1 MQSLLEVFDELCR
14 RSPEHAL
21 VLGRA
26 GPCSVARIDAHA
38 RALAREL
45 GGLGLPPGALV
56 ALAAQNGQAR
66 LAGAIALRR
75 SACCA
80 LLLDSAAPPAERER
94 IALRLGAHAELVL
107 ANGPRALELQSELR
121 ALRPRAP
128 AALPRAA
135 VLKLTSGSSGEPAGI
150 AVSEAALIA
159 DHRAIARALDLR
171 AQDVYTAAV
180 PLTHSYGWSV
190 VFMSSLAFGAPQLPC
205 AGDEVLELAAEFG
218 ASVHASVPSWYRA
231 IAARAES
238 GERARVAERA
248 ESGERARVAER
259 AESAEAASRRA
270 ACALPPSL
278 RLLISAG
285 APLEPQL
292 ARAFRERCGQPI
304 RVLYG
309 SSESGS
315 IACDRDG
322 TAAERGTVGALL
334 EGVEL
339 ELVKEGRA
347 DEGGANPSAGVLP
360 TGRVQVRSP
369 ALALGY
375 HRADAQRRRRLR
387 GGAFLS
393 DDLGRLE
400 DGELRLLGRVGDA
413 IVVKGHKVHPRELE
427 SVLQLL
433 PGVDEV
439 AVFGEPGADGGERV
453 CAVIACAPGAL
464 SALDVLRWCRPRL
477 SAHKLPRRVEIVAQ
491 LPRTPRGKLDRAALR
506 AHP

>member
-14 RSPEHAL
+14 GRPQHAL

-26 GPCSVARIDAHA
+26 GPCTVARIDAHA

-45 GGLGLPPGALV
+45 RELELAPGAVV
-56 ALAAQNGQAR
+56 ALAAHNGQPL
-66 LAGAIALRR
+66 LAGVIALRR
-75 SACCA
+75 SSACA
-80 LLLDSAAPPAERER
+80 LLLDAAAPPAERER
-94 IALRLGAHAELVL
+94 IALRLGAQAELVL
-107 ANGPRALELQSELR
+107 GDGPHELELRHELR
-121 ALRPRAP
+121 ALRPPAP

-159 DHRAIARALDLR
+159 DHRAIARALGLSAR
-171 AQDVYTAAV
+171 DVFTASV

-190 VFMSSLAFGAPQLPC
+190 VLMSSLAFGAPHVPC
-205 AGDEVLELAAEFG
+205 AGDEALELAREHG

-231 IAARAES
+231 IAARA
-238 GERARVAERA
+238 ARP
-248 ESGERARVAER
+248 G
-259 AESAEAASRRA
+259 AANE
-270 ACALPPSL
+270 LPPSL
-278 RLLISAG
+278 RTFVSAG

-292 ARAFRERCGQPI
+292 ARAFRERCGRPI

-339 ELVKEGRA
+339 ELVGEPQDGR
-347 DEGGANPSAGVLP
+347 GAELAQDASARA
-360 TGRVQVRSP
+360 GRVQVRSP
-369 ALALGY
+369 ALAFGY

-393 DDLGRLE
+393 DDLGRRE
-400 DGELRLLGRVGDA
+400 QGELRLLGRVGDA
-413 IVVKGHKVHPRELE
+413 ILVKGHKVQPRELE
-427 SVLQLL
+427 GVLQLL

-439 AVFGEPGADGGERV
+439 AVFGEPAPDGGERV

-477 SAHKLPRRVEIVAQ
+477 SAHKLPRRLEFVAE

-506 AHP
+506 GGA